1 MGFSLISKGGILLQL
16 DFIKL
21 VAVLGLPLLSTILG
35 LFVGNIILFDSLLIS
50 AACGYFCYSALAI
63 HPAYCLVASA
73 VLCHVLFL
81 IQHTQIGFWAI
92 AILLSYC
99 WGFAFAL
106 FAYHISGNSELWFY
120 SVLIS
125 GFIIMLLLHIKA
137 NKNNLK

>member
-1 MGFSLISKGGILLQL
+1 MLQL

-73 VLCHVLFL
+73 VLCLVLFL

-99 WGFAFAL
+99 GAL
-106 FAYHISGNSELWFY
+106 P
-120 SVLIS
+120 
-125 GFIIMLLLHIKA
+125 LLYLHITLA
-137 NKNNLK
+137 EIVSYGSIQC

>member
-1 MGFSLISKGGILLQL
+1 MLQL

-73 VLCHVLFL
+73 VLCLVQYYFL
-81 IQHTQIGFWAI
+81 IVGALP
-92 AILLSYC
+92 LLY
-99 WGFAFAL
+99 
-106 FAYHISGNSELWFY
+106 
-120 SVLIS
+120 
-125 GFIIMLLLHIKA
+125 LHITLA
-137 NKNNLK
+137 GIVSYGSIRC